1 MNYQWLGQ
9 TEALPIVEFH
19 DIRAENDRADS
30 YLALI
35 RGRLPRPSRLR
46 AVG

>member
-19 DIRAENDRADS
+19 DIRAENGKADS
-30 YLALI
+30 GKGAKQ
-35 RGRLPRPSRLR
+35 RR
-46 AVG
+46 